1 MKTTMV
7 FRRAVLASIGTIVV
21 SSLLVVN
28 ANSRGLLAQ
37 TLPNPIDFHPV
48 VTYSSPSRPCEL
60 GRGDF
65 NGDGFVDLATANQA
79 SSEVQ
84 IFLNNGAGA
93 FPTHT
98 TYSVATPCGI
108 DVGNVD
114 GDNDLDIVVTKQT
127 SNQLGVLLG
136 NGDGTFQIAQSFST
150 GARPTDVILRD
161 LNQDTELDA
170 VITNQD
176 SQGVSILLGNGNGTF
191 ANQTIYTVQA
201 SPTLEAVGDLTGD
214 GYADVVVANAGSDSV
229 SVLINNANGTFS
241 SAVHYGV
248 GNIPHSAGIG
258 DIDGDNDN
266 DIIAVNRWEQ
276 SMTRLINNESGSF
289 TPLAPTIFLQ
299 GPSDIE
305 ITDLDG
311 DGVLDILATNTVNDV
326 DPGTV
331 SIYFGLGNANFS
343 SPQLVTSGVHPTS
356 LIYADL
362 NNDGLVDIATSN
374 FYGNSISVLLRRVP
388 AATSTPTIT
397 PTATSTPT
405 ATNTPTAT
413 PTSQPSVTPVAGSS
427 TTFLPLVTDSRP
439 IFPIV
444 INAVAQPL
452 IPITQQ
458 GQIYYTTTLTIN
470 TPLPTTGRFY
480 LSSRPDAIAE
490 VRVDDQMTVW
500 ADNAVLYERSLT
512 TPQVVEISRSELTSW
527 LDQELTITFRDVAG
541 SVYGNSAVWLIWV
554 P

>member
-1 MKTTMV
+1 MQTTMF

-21 SSLLVVN
+21 SSWLVVN
-28 ANSRGLLAQ
+28 ANSQGLLAQ

-60 GRGDF
+60 GRGDV
-65 NGDGFVDLATANQA
+65 NGDGFVDLATTNQA

-93 FPTHT
+93 FPTRT

-108 DVGNVD
+108 DVGDID

-150 GARPTDVILRD
+150 GSRPTDVILRD
-161 LNQDTELDA
+161 LNQDTDLDA
-170 VITNQD
+170 VVTNQD
-176 SQGVSILLGNGNGTF
+176 SQGVSILVGNGNGTF

-201 SPTLEAVGDLTGD
+201 SPTLEAVDDLTGD
-214 GYADVVVANAGSDSV
+214 GYPDVVVANAGSDSV
-229 SVLINNANGTFS
+229 SVLINNTNGTFS
-241 SAVHYGV
+241 PTVNYGV
-248 GNIPHSAGIG
+248 GNVPHSAGIG
-258 DIDGDNDN
+258 DIDGDADN
-266 DIIAVNRWEQ
+266 DIIAVNRLEQ
-276 SMTRLINNESGSF
+276 SMTRLINNGSGSF

-299 GPSDIE
+299 GPGDIE

-311 DGVLDILATNTVNDV
+311 DGMLDILATNTINDV

-362 NNDGLVDIATSN
+362 NNDSLVDIATSN

-388 AATSTPTIT
+388 VATVTPIATSTPTV
-397 PTATSTPT
+397 
-405 ATNTPTAT
+405 TNTPTAT
-413 PTSQPSVTPVAGSS
+413 PTIQPSVTPVAGSS

-452 IPITQQ
+452 IPIAQQ
-458 GQIYYTTTLTIN
+458 GQIYYTTTLIIDS
-470 TPLPTTGRFY
+470 PLPATGRFY
-480 LSSRPDAIAE
+480 LSSRSDTVAA
-490 VRVDDQMTVW
+490 VQVDDLFTVW
-500 ADNAVLYERSLT
+500 AYNEVWYETLLT
-512 TPQVVEISRSELTSW
+512 TAQVVEIPRSELESW
-527 LDQELTITFRDVAG
+527 LDKELVITFRDVAG
-541 SVYGNSAVWLIWV
+541 AVYGNSAVWLIWV